1 MTPELRFKNN
11 PEDIFSQCPGSF
23 WKQLTRCLEL
33 QNADHALHW
42 DVLAAEEQG
51 TSLVS
56 SVCCF
61 YILRSGI
68 CMTKCEMN
76 RETILVPV
84 SNAEV

>member
-11 PEDIFSQCPGSF
+11 PEDIFSF
-23 WKQLTRCLEL
+23 WKLPTTCLEL
-33 QNADHALHW
+33 KNADSALHW

-51 TSLVS
+51 NSLVS
-56 SVCCF
+56 SFCSFHV
-61 YILRSGI
+61 LGSGI
-68 CMTKCEMN
+68 CITKCGVN